1 MHSTKFGLIVFA
13 LTSLS
18 IGSAHAA
25 SEINFDD
32 VPFPGGNPL
41 ASSTLSAGY
50 HGLDWGGG
58 RGANSWLVS
67 PNDATGWYGGTKQP
81 YSHSGNNFAW
91 SNSGTNLDL
100 TVHGGGVFD
109 LESFWV
115 RGWPSYT
122 SDVTAHGYLNGAET
136 FVQTFTISD
145 TYIQVPTNFSHID
158 RFALTMQSPRNL
170 LIDDIH
176 LTITPAS
183 TPAPGALLTGLLG
196 AVPGVCLL
204 RLRRSRR
211 APQSD

>member
-1 MHSTKFGLIVFA
+1 MTCRFPVAIPSPLPLCQQAIMVLIGAEAGAPTV
-13 LTSLS
+13 
-18 IGSAHAA
+18 GS
-25 SEINFDD
+25 FLRTMR
-32 VPFPGGNPL
+32 P
-41 ASSTLSAGY
+41 AG
-50 HGLDWGGG
+50 
-58 RGANSWLVS
+58 
-67 PNDATGWYGGTKQP
+67 T
-81 YSHSGNNFAW
+81 
-91 SNSGTNLDL
+91 DL

-204 RLRRSRR
+204 RLRRRRR